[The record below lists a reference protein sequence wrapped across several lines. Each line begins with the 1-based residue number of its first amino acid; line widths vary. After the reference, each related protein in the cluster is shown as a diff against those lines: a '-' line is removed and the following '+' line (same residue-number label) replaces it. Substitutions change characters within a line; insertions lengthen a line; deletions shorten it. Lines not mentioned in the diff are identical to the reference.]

1 MVRLVCPCCGEEY
14 LLEKMPQIGR
24 KVFCGRCQRK
34 HIFYNSMLVPFA
46 FDLSSDVSEREIA
59 CPLCR
64 DHFTIDK
71 NDAGEYYCVS
81 CGALFY
87 VALNPE
93 MYAVNLPPPPPPK
106 PTAAN
111 RTAPGTPNGKLPPEA
126 FTGYRADVSPDAPLN
141 LAAGQNS
148 RPAEERAAHPVPQ
161 PPPAPA
167 PASAPAMQPEFAPGY
182 PNPAQT
188 QGQPVTAPKPEAAVV
203 QNNSDASAKRSLSE
217 ELAAR
222 LKNNR

>member
-14 LLEKMPQIGR
+14 LLEKLPQIGR

-46 FDLSSDVSEREIA
+46 FDLSSDVAERQIA

-64 DHFTIDK
+64 DHFTIEKD
-71 NDAGEYYCVS
+71 DAGEYYCVS

-87 VALNPE
+87 VARNPE

-106 PTAAN
+106 SAAS
-111 RTAPGTPNGKLPPEA
+111 RRGEAGTPNGKLPPES
-126 FTGYRADVSPDAPLN
+126 FTGHRTEVSPEAPLN

-148 RPAEERAAHPVPQ
+148 RPAEARAAHPVPQ
-161 PPPAPA
+161 TPPPAPA
-167 PASAPAMQPEFAPGY
+167 PAMQQMES
-182 PNPAQT
+182 
-188 QGQPVTAPKPEAAVV
+188 PKPDVQGV